1 MELDLAQNLSI
12 TLPYYP
18 NPVSNVDTEIYT
30 DSVSFVI
37 TPNTSNAQYIFIS
50 DNMNQFD
57 N

>member
-1 MELDLAQNLSI
+1 MELDLAQNLSL

-18 NPVSNVDTEIYT
+18 NPVLTSDREGYT
-30 DSVSFVI
+30 DSINFVV

-57 N
+57 D

>member
-1 MELDLAQNLSI
+1 MELDLAQNLNV

-18 NPVSNVDTEIYT
+18 NPISNSDIEGYT
-30 DSVSFVI
+30 DSVSFVM
-37 TPNTSNAQYIFIS
+37 TPNTSTTQYIFIS

>member
-1 MELDLAQNLSI
+1 MELDLAQNLSL

-18 NPVSNVDTEIYT
+18 NPVLTSDREGYT
-30 DSVSFVI
+30 DSINFVV

>member
-1 MELDLAQNLSI
+1 MDLTENISI

-18 NPVSNVDTEIYT
+18 NPVFNVDTEIYT
-30 DSVSFVI
+30 DSVSLVI